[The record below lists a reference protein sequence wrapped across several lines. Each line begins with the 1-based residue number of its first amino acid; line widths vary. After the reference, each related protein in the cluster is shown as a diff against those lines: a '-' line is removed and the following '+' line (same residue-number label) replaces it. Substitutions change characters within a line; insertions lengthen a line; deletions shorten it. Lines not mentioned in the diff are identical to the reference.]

1 MSKLSLKEY
10 WDALDNI
17 KKGKPVNVPPGGRI
31 TNDQVSIE
39 AGRGRGSIKKS
50 RESYQELIAAIESA
64 ENDRQKFSNKDEEK
78 YQRRRTE
85 AERFKLLYQQS
96 VAREISLAKENM
108 ELKRKIR
115 LLESKS
121 VRTLTKIQAP
131 I

>member
-50 RESYQELIAAIESA
+50 RKSYMELIAAIEAA
-64 ENDRQKFSNKDEEK
+64 EKERQQFSNKDEEK

-85 AERFKLLYQQS
+85 ADKFKLLYQQA

-108 ELKRKIR
+108 ELKKELK
-115 LLESKS
+115 LLKS
-121 VRTLTKIQAP
+121 NNVHALER
-131 I
+131 

>member
-39 AGRGRGSIKKS
+39 AGRSRGSIKKS

-64 ENDRQKFSNKDEEK
+64 ENDRQQFSNKDEEK

-85 AERFKLLYQQS
+85 AERFKLLYQQA

-108 ELKRKIR
+108 DLKKELK
-115 LLESKS
+115 LLKS
-121 VRTLTKIQAP
+121 NNVHALER
-131 I
+131 